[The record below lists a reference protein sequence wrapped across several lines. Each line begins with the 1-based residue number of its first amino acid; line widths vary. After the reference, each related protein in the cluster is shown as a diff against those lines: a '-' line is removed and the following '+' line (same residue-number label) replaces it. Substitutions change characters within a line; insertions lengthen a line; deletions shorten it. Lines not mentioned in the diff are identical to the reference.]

1 MLGYILFMTSFLSL
15 PIIIFP
21 MKWPILYYVIPNVP
35 SGCLVLSHEEV
46 PHYDS
51 YSIKIPMIFL
61 NGSHFHHHNE
71 STKQHTLIPTL
82 DHFAHPQAEL
92 DDALVETSTSA
103 AQTTLV
109 SNLHLEK
116 GSLASPRKWADHR
129 SLGISWDFLRGKSY
143 IKNGCIWRPLKIL
156 KHGCL
161 VWIQWE

>member
-1 MLGYILFMTSFLSL
+1 MAYFILCYTQCSIRLLSSVPWRSPTLSFIFHKDTHYFL
-15 PIIIFP
+15 P
-21 MKWPILYYVIPNVP
+21 L
-35 SGCLVLSHEEV
+35 
-46 PHYDS
+46 
-51 YSIKIPMIFL
+51 
-61 NGSHFHHHNE
+61 GSHFHHHNE

-109 SNLHLEK
+109 ANLHLEK
-116 GSLASPRKWADHR
+116 GSLATPKKWADHR

-156 KHGCL
+156 KHVCF